1 MNSAPVRFFTVALSL
16 LAVVAFAQQTQT
28 PKTNA
33 VAKPK
38 PTAAQ
43 TPVPSGEQVDGDFRK
58 VILDADQQVNGVW
71 QDTVKDPMELAVAAD
86 GRVFYAERAG
96 VIKMWKPDT
105 RASVVIAKIK
115 VFDGLEDGMLGIA
128 LDPNFTKNGWV
139 YLNHSLPET
148 TKNVNGKK
156 AGVIR
161 VSRYTLTGEHLD
173 LTSEKPLLDIPTQ
186 REECCHVGGSL
197 AFDQAGNLYIAI
209 GDNSNPFDSEGFSP
223 HDERPGRSPWDSQ
236 KSSANMNDLRGGISR
251 IHPEPDGTYTIPKGN
266 LFPPGT
272 PGTRPEVYVKG
283 TRNGFRLSVDQRT
296 GILYWGDVGPD
307 AGGLDPKRG
316 PGGFDAV
323 MQAKKPGFFGW
334 PYSRGDNKP
343 YAKIDFNARAQ
354 YQKEKAEYDKAKSA
368 HDKAEAAYKKAQAN
382 YEKAVTVAK
391 EKNQLRPEAPSLVA
405 PLAFSIKPPTAYPA
419 GDPIFF
425 DPAHPVNNSPNN
437 TGVKELPPTQPAF
450 IWYPGGPSAKFPV
463 VNGGGGRTAMA
474 GPVYYFD
481 PKNPSKTKLP
491 KEFDHTLF
499 IYEWSR
505 NWIIAVH
512 LDEHDNIA
520 KNSDGSL
527 KMERFC
533 KNMTFK
539 RPMDMELGPDG
550 CLYVIEFGTAWGN
563 NKDTQIVRLEYT
575 GAQN

>member
-1 MNSAPVRFFTVALSL
+1 MNSVQTRLLVFALALVSTVAS
-16 LAVVAFAQQTQT
+16 AQQTQT

-38 PTAAQ
+38 PAAAA
-43 TPVPSGEQVDGDFRK
+43 TPTPSGEQVDGSFRK
-58 VILDADQQVNGVW
+58 VVIDADEQVDGVW

-86 GRVFYAERAG
+86 GRVFYAQRDG
-96 VIKMWKPDT
+96 TIKMWTPATKKT
-105 RASVVIAKIK
+105 VVVAKIK
-115 VFDGLEDGMLGIA
+115 VFDGLEDGMLGIT
-128 LDPNFTKNGWV
+128 LDPNFTKTGWV
-139 YLNHSLPET
+139 YLNHSLPDT
-148 TKNVNGKK
+148 TKAADGSK

-161 VSRYTLTGEHLD
+161 VSRYTLAGDKLD
-173 LTSEKPLLDIPTQ
+173 LSSEKAVLDIPTQ
-186 REECCHVGGSL
+186 RDQCCHVGGSL
-197 AFDQAGNLYIAI
+197 GFDSAGNLYVAI
-209 GDNSNPFDSEGFSP
+209 GDNSNPFDSDGFSP
-223 HDERPGRSPWDSQ
+223 HDQRPGRSAWDSQ

-251 IHPEPDGTYTIPKGN
+251 IHPEADGSYTIPQGN

-283 TRNGFRLSVDQRT
+283 TRNGFRLSVDQRN

-343 YAKIDFNARAQ
+343 YAKIDFTARGEFTKA
-354 YQKEKAEYDKAKSA
+354 KAEYDKAVKDA
-368 HDKAEAAYKKAQAN
+368 KAKGEPVPAAVKKPVNYTDGEA
-382 YEKAVTVAK
+382 V
-391 EKNQLRPEAPSLVA
+391 
-405 PLAFSIKPPTAYPA
+405 
-419 GDPIFF
+419 FF

-437 TGVKELPPTQPAF
+437 TGMKELPPTQPAF
-450 IWYPGGPSAKFPV
+450 IWYPGSASTRFPV

-481 PKNPSKTKLP
+481 ANNTSATKLP

-505 NWIIAVH
+505 NWVIAVH
-512 LDEHDNIA
+512 LDENDNIA
-520 KNSDGSL
+520 KNADGSAR
-527 KMERFC
+527 MERIG

-550 CLYVIEFGTAWGN
+550 CLYLIEYGTAWGN

-575 GAQN
+575 GGQN

>member
-1 MNSAPVRFFTVALSL
+1 MNSVQTRLLVFALALVSTVAS
-16 LAVVAFAQQTQT
+16 AQQTQT

-38 PTAAQ
+38 PAAAA
-43 TPVPSGEQVDGDFRK
+43 TPTPSGEQVDGSFRK
-58 VILDADQQVNGVW
+58 VVIDADEQVDGVW

-86 GRVFYAERAG
+86 GRVFYAQRDG
-96 VIKMWKPDT
+96 TIKMWTPATKKT
-105 RASVVIAKIK
+105 VVVAKIK
-115 VFDGLEDGMLGIA
+115 VFDGLEDGMLGIT
-128 LDPNFTKNGWV
+128 LDPNFTKTGWV
-139 YLNHSLPET
+139 YLNHSLPDT
-148 TKNVNGKK
+148 TKAADGSK

-161 VSRYTLTGEHLD
+161 VSRYTLAGDKLD
-173 LTSEKPLLDIPTQ
+173 LSSEKAVLDIPTQ
-186 REECCHVGGSL
+186 RDQCCHVGGSL
-197 AFDQAGNLYIAI
+197 GFDSAGNLYVAI
-209 GDNSNPFDSEGFSP
+209 GDNSNPFDSDGFSP
-223 HDERPGRSPWDSQ
+223 HDQRPGRSAWDSQ

-251 IHPEPDGTYTIPKGN
+251 IHPEADGSYTIPKGN

-283 TRNGFRLSVDQRT
+283 TRNGFRLSVDQRN

-343 YAKIDFNARAQ
+343 YAKIDFTARGEFTKA
-354 YQKEKAEYDKAKSA
+354 KAEYDKAVKDA
-368 HDKAEAAYKKAQAN
+368 KAKGEPVPAAVKKPVNYTDGEA
-382 YEKAVTVAK
+382 V
-391 EKNQLRPEAPSLVA
+391 
-405 PLAFSIKPPTAYPA
+405 
-419 GDPIFF
+419 FF

-437 TGVKELPPTQPAF
+437 TGMKELPPTQPAF
-450 IWYPGGPSAKFPV
+450 IWYPGSASTRFPV

-481 PKNPSKTKLP
+481 ANNTSATKLP

-505 NWIIAVH
+505 NWVIAVH
-512 LDEHDNIA
+512 LDENDNIA
-520 KNSDGSL
+520 KNADGSAR
-527 KMERFC
+527 MERIG

-550 CLYVIEFGTAWGN
+550 CLYLIEYGTAWGN

-575 GAQN
+575 GGQN

>member
-1 MNSAPVRFFTVALSL
+1 MNSVQTRFLGVAFALVATVAL
-16 LAVVAFAQQTQT
+16 AQQTQA

-38 PTAAQ
+38 PAAAA
-43 TPVPSGEQVDGDFRK
+43 TPTPSGEQVDGNFRK
-58 VILDADQQVNGVW
+58 VIIDADEQVDGVW

-86 GRVFYAERAG
+86 GRVFYAQRDG
-96 VIKMWKPDT
+96 TIKMWTPATKKT
-105 RASVVIAKIK
+105 VVVAKIK
-115 VFDGLEDGMLGIA
+115 VFDGLEDGMLGIT

-139 YLNHSLPET
+139 YLNHSLPDT
-148 TKNVNGKK
+148 TKAADGSK

-161 VSRYTLTGEHLD
+161 VSRYTLAGDQLD
-173 LTSEKPLLDIPTQ
+173 LSSEKAVLDVPTQ
-186 REECCHVGGSL
+186 RNECCHVGGSL
-197 AFDQAGNLYIAI
+197 GFDSAGNLYVAI
-209 GDNSNPFDSEGFSP
+209 GDNTNPFDSEGFSP
-223 HDERPGRSPWDSQ
+223 HDERPGRSAWDSQ

-283 TRNGFRLSVDQRT
+283 TRNGFRLSVDQKN

-307 AGGLDPKRG
+307 AGGFDPKRG

-334 PYSRGDNKP
+334 PYSRGDNKA
-343 YAKIDFNARAQ
+343 YAKIDFAARGGFA
-354 YQKEKAEYDKAKSA
+354 KAKAEYDKAVKDA
-368 HDKAEAAYKKAQAN
+368 KAKGEPVPATLKKPVNYTDGEA
-382 YEKAVTVAK
+382 V
-391 EKNQLRPEAPSLVA
+391 
-405 PLAFSIKPPTAYPA
+405 
-419 GDPIFF
+419 FF
-425 DPAHPVNNSPNN
+425 DPAHPINNSPNN
-437 TGVKELPPTQPAF
+437 TGLKELPPTQPAF
-450 IWYPGGPSAKFPV
+450 IWYPGSASTRFPV

-481 PKNPSKTKLP
+481 PNNKSATKLP
-491 KEFDHTLF
+491 KEYDHTLF

-505 NWIIAVH
+505 NWVIAVH
-512 LDEHDNIA
+512 LDENDNIA
-520 KNSDGSL
+520 KNADGSAR
-527 KMERFC
+527 MERIGQ
-533 KNMTFK
+533 NMTFK

-550 CLYVIEFGTAWGN
+550 CLYLIEYGTAWGN

-575 GAQN
+575 GGQN

>member
-1 MNSAPVRFFTVALSL
+1 MNSVQTRLLGFALALVATVSL
-16 LAVVAFAQQTQT
+16 AQQTQA
-28 PKTNA
+28 PKPA
-33 VAKPK
+33 VAPKPK
-38 PTAAQ
+38 PAAAT
-43 TPVPSGEQVDGDFRK
+43 TPTPSGEQVDGSFRK
-58 VILDADQQVNGVW
+58 VIIDADEQADGVW

-86 GRVFYAERAG
+86 GRVFYAQRDG
-96 VIKMWKPDT
+96 TIKMWTPATKKT
-105 RASVVIAKIK
+105 VVVAKIK
-115 VFDGLEDGMLGIA
+115 VFDGLEDGMLGIT

-139 YLNHSLPET
+139 YLNHSLPDT
-148 TKNVNGKK
+148 TKAADGSK

-161 VSRYTLTGEHLD
+161 VSRYTLTGDKLD
-173 LTSEKPLLDIPTQ
+173 LGSEKAVLDIPTQ
-186 REECCHVGGSL
+186 RNECCHVGGSL
-197 AFDQAGNLYIAI
+197 GFDNAGNLYVAI
-209 GDNSNPFDSEGFSP
+209 GDNTNPFDSDGFSP
-223 HDERPGRSPWDSQ
+223 HDQRPGRSAWDSQ

-283 TRNGFRLSVDQRT
+283 TRNGYRLSVDQKN

-343 YAKIDFNARAQ
+343 YAKIDFTARVE
-354 YQKEKAEYDKAKSA
+354 YRKEKAAYDKEKAA
-368 HDKAEAAYKKAQAN
+368 HDQAMSAYKKAKEA
-382 YEKAVTVAK
+382 YDKLVKEAKA
-391 EKNQLRPEAPSLVA
+391 KNEPQPAEPAPVA
-405 PLAFSIKPPTAYPA
+405 PPAFALTAPVLPA
-419 GDPIFF
+419 TPL
-425 DPAHPVNNSPNN
+425 DPAHPVNHSPNN
-437 TGVKELPPTQPAF
+437 TGIKELPPTQPAF
-450 IWYPGGPSAKFPV
+450 IWYPNGASVRFPV

-481 PKNPSKTKLP
+481 PNNKSATKLP

-505 NWIIAVH
+505 NWVIAVH
-512 LDEHDNIA
+512 LDENDNIA
-520 KNSDGSL
+520 KNADGSL
-527 KMERFC
+527 RMERIG

-550 CLYVIEFGTAWGN
+550 CLYLIEYGTAWGN

-575 GAQN
+575 GGPN

>member
-1 MNSAPVRFFTVALSL
+1 MLHCFSFRI
-16 LAVVAFAQQTQT
+16 AVVSLACAATLGAQDTQAPAAKQKPSVPVATGPQTDREFQ
-28 PKTNA
+28 
-33 VAKPK
+33 
-38 PTAAQ
+38 
-43 TPVPSGEQVDGDFRK
+43 K
-58 VILDADQQVNGVW
+58 VILEADRETDSGW
-71 QDTVKDPMELAVAAD
+71 KDTVKDPMELAVAAD
-86 GRVFYAERAG
+86 GRVFWAERAG
-96 VIKMWKPDT
+96 AVKMWKPDSKT
-105 RASVVIAKIK
+105 TVTVGKIA

-128 LDPNFTKNGWV
+128 LDPNFVKTGWI
-139 YLNHSLPET
+139 YLNHSLPNT
-148 TKNVNGKK
+148 TKDANGKK

-161 VSRYTLTGEHLD
+161 VSRYTLKDDALD
-173 LTSEKPLLDIPTQ
+173 LQSEKTILDVPTQ

-197 AFDQAGNLYIAI
+197 GFDKDGNLFVAI
-209 GDNSNPFDSEGFSP
+209 GDNTNPFDSDGFSP
-223 HDERPGRSPWDSQ
+223 HDQRPGRSPWDSQ

-266 LFPPGT
+266 LFPPDT
-272 PGTRPEVYVKG
+272 AGTRPEVYVKG

-343 YAKIDFNARAQ
+343 YAKIDFVARAE
-354 YQKEKAEYDKAKSA
+354 YQKQRAAYDKEKAAYDKARATYDKAKV
-368 HDKAEAAYKKAQAN
+368 AQ
-382 YEKAVTVAK
+382 EKATQEAK
-391 EKNQLRPEAPSLVA
+391 EKNATPPPAVVALPPFLGKAPVS
-405 PLAFSIKPPTAYPA
+405 YMA
-419 GDPIFF
+419 GEPVFF

-437 TGVKELPPTQPAF
+437 TGIQELPPAQPAF
-450 IWYPGGPSAKFPV
+450 LWYPGGPSTRFPV

-481 PKNPSKTKLP
+481 EQLKSSHKLP

-512 LDEHDNIA
+512 LDAEDNIA
-520 KNSDGSL
+520 KDADG
-527 KMERFC
+527 KPRMERFC
-533 KNMTFK
+533 PHMTFK
-539 RPMDMELGPDG
+539 RPMDLELGADG
-550 CLYVIEFGTAWGN
+550 CLYLIEYGTAWGN
-563 NKDTQIVRLEYT
+563 NLDSQIVRIEYHAE
-575 GAQN
+575 GRHAAAP

>member
-1 MNSAPVRFFTVALSL
+1 MVL
-16 LAVVAFAQQTQT
+16 
-28 PKTNA
+28 
-33 VAKPK
+33 
-38 PTAAQ
+38 
-43 TPVPSGEQVDGDFRK
+43 
-58 VILDADQQVNGVW
+58 
-71 QDTVKDPMELAVAAD
+71 
-86 GRVFYAERAG
+86 
-96 VIKMWKPDT
+96 
-105 RASVVIAKIK
+105 
-115 VFDGLEDGMLGIA
+115 GLA
-128 LDPNFTKNGWV
+128 LDPNFAQNNWI

-148 TKNVNGKK
+148 TKDANGRK

-161 VSRYTLTGEHLD
+161 VSRYTLVGEQLD
-173 LTSEKPLLDIPTQ
+173 LASEKALLDIPTQ
-186 REECCHVGGSL
+186 RDECCHVGGSL
-197 AFDQAGNLYIAI
+197 AFDKDGNLYIAI
-209 GDNSNPFDSEGFSP
+209 GDNTNPFDSEGYSP
-223 HDERPGRSPWDSQ
+223 HDERPGRFPWDAQ

-283 TRNGFRLSVDQRT
+283 TRNGFRVSVDQRN

-307 AGGLDPKRG
+307 AGGFDTKRG
-316 PGGFDAV
+316 PGGFDEV

-343 YAKIDFNARAQ
+343 YAKIDFVARAQ
-354 YQKEKAEYDKAKSA
+354 YQKDKAAYDREKTAYDKAKVNY
-368 HDKAEAAYKKAQAN
+368 DKAVKE
-382 YEKAVTVAK
+382 AK
-391 EKNQLRPEAPSLVA
+391 EKNEPPPVA
-405 PLAFSIKPPTAYPA
+405 PPPFALTAPKSYVA
-419 GDPIFF
+419 GEPVFF
-425 DPAHPVNNSPNN
+425 DPAHPINTSPNN
-437 TGVKELPPTQPAF
+437 TGIKELPPAQPAF
-450 IWYPGGPSAKFPV
+450 IWYPGGASARFPV

-474 GPVYYFD
+474 GPIYYFD
-481 PKNPSKTKLP
+481 PKSRSKTKLP

-520 KNSDGSL
+520 KNADGSPR
-527 KMERFC
+527 MERLG

-575 GAQN
+575 GPQS

>member
-1 MNSAPVRFFTVALSL
+1 MNSVQTRLLVFALALVSTVAS
-16 LAVVAFAQQTQT
+16 AQQTQT

-38 PTAAQ
+38 PAAAA
-43 TPVPSGEQVDGDFRK
+43 TPTPSGEQVDGSFRK
-58 VILDADQQVNGVW
+58 VVIDADEQVDGVW

-86 GRVFYAERAG
+86 GRVFYAQRDG
-96 VIKMWKPDT
+96 TIKMWTPATKKT
-105 RASVVIAKIK
+105 VVVAKIK
-115 VFDGLEDGMLGIA
+115 VFDGLEDGMLGIT
-128 LDPNFTKNGWV
+128 LDPNFTKTGWV
-139 YLNHSLPET
+139 YLNHSLPDT
-148 TKNVNGKK
+148 TKAADGSK

-161 VSRYTLTGEHLD
+161 VSRYTLAGDKLD
-173 LTSEKPLLDIPTQ
+173 LSSEKAVLDIPTQ
-186 REECCHVGGSL
+186 RDQCCHVGGSL
-197 AFDQAGNLYIAI
+197 GFDSAGNLYVAI
-209 GDNSNPFDSEGFSP
+209 GDNSNPFDSDGFSP
-223 HDERPGRSPWDSQ
+223 HDQRPGRSAWDSQ

-251 IHPEPDGTYTIPKGN
+251 IHPEADGSYTIPQGN

-283 TRNGFRLSVDQRT
+283 TRNGFRLSVDQRN

-343 YAKIDFNARAQ
+343 YAKIDFTARGEFTKA
-354 YQKEKAEYDKAKSA
+354 KAEYDKAVKDA
-368 HDKAEAAYKKAQAN
+368 KAKGEPVPAAVKKPVNYTDGEA
-382 YEKAVTVAK
+382 V
-391 EKNQLRPEAPSLVA
+391 
-405 PLAFSIKPPTAYPA
+405 
-419 GDPIFF
+419 FF

-437 TGVKELPPTQPAF
+437 TGMKELPPTQPAF
-450 IWYPGGPSAKFPV
+450 IWYPGSASTRFPV

-481 PKNPSKTKLP
+481 PNNKSATKLP
-491 KEFDHTLF
+491 QEFDHTLF

-505 NWIIAVH
+505 NWVIAVH
-512 LDEHDNIA
+512 LDENDNIA
-520 KNSDGSL
+520 KNADGSAR
-527 KMERFC
+527 MERIG

-550 CLYVIEFGTAWGN
+550 CLYLIEYGTAWGN

-575 GAQN
+575 GGQN